1 MKTISRA
8 AGAVL
13 ALFAFAAGGAIAA
26 DSYPSRPVRV
36 IVPYT
41 PGGGS
46 DITTRSVGQK
56 LGDMLQQTF
65 VIDNRPGAG
74 SMIGAEIVAKARPD
88 GYTLLVGDPAI
99 TINSVAQP
107 NAQIDAV
114 RDFIPVGL
122 FATTPHALLANP
134 SFSLTLKDVLALP
147 KAESAKLAMG
157 TTGQGPYM
165 TYEWLRTKTGLT
177 LNEVPY
183 KSGAPA
189 MTDALAGQIP
199 LLFTPVAAT
208 IPYLKSG
215 KLKGLAIT
223 TAARHPLVPD
233 LPTFRELGVKEL
245 VVAHWYGLLAP
256 VGTPQSIVLKL
267 NRGIVTA
274 LESPDV
280 RERFAALAL
289 DINPTSLQEF
299 RMLIDAEMLRWKEVV
314 AQTKVRAQ

>member
-1 MKTISRA
+1 MKTITRA
-8 AGAVL
+8 AVL
-13 ALFAFAAGGAIAA
+13 ACFALAAGVAIAA

-36 IVPYT
+36 IVPYA

-56 LGDMLQQTF
+56 LGNMLQQTF

-122 FATTPHALLANP
+122 FATTPHALLAHP
-134 SFSLTLKDVLALP
+134 SFSLTLKDLLALP

-165 TYEWLRTKTGLT
+165 TYEWLHTKTGLT

-208 IPYLKSG
+208 IPYIKSG

-256 VGTPQSIVLKL
+256 AGTPQPIVLKL

-299 RMLIDAEMLRWKEVV
+299 RTLIDAEMLRWKEVV
-314 AQTKVRAQ
+314 AQTQVRAQ